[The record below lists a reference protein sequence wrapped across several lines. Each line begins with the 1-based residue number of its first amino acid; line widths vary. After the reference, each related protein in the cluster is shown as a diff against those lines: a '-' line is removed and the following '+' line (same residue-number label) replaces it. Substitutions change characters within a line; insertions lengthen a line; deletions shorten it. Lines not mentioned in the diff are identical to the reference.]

1 MAVAK
6 AEFGLKPVG
15 DLRGFHTIRNARRP
29 RKTLFSRHSFEIS
42 RRFASLRL
50 DIVQIG
56 LKAHQRAAQAIP
68 RRIISRAGPWSI
80 TLA

>member
-6 AEFGLKPVG
+6 AKIRLKPVG
-15 DLRGFHTIRNARRP
+15 DLRRFYTIRNASGAG
-29 RKTLFSRHSFEIS
+29 KALFSRHSFEIS
-42 RRFASLRL
+42 RSFASFRL
-50 DIVQIG
+50 DIIQIG

>member
-6 AEFGLKPVG
+6 AEIGLKPVG
-15 DLRGFHTIRNARRP
+15 DLRRFYTINYARRP
-29 RKTLFSRHSFEIS
+29 RKALFSRHSFEI
-42 RRFASLRL
+42 RRSFASLRL